1 MIHQF
6 AQETGLTRP
15 TASGYSNQKGL
26 LVLHGVKVSKENM
39 LRHGH
44 VASECYSLPLSI
56 NIKYLCPAVSKHK
69 THRMKSILT
78 SLFSLVLCATL
89 HAQLPSYVPADGL
102 VGWWP
107 FNGNANDESGNGR
120 NGLISG
126 AQLTADRYDNV
137 GKALQ
142 FDGIDDRITVGQFNS
157 PPLSDAEI
165 TISAWIKTDYSSADA
180 MVIVGCRGN
189 GPTSLSLQPG
199 DFITCTYGDI
209 AGGFHNLDTYTV
221 DVQDNN
227 WHQLVMIYHN
237 QIKKLFIDG
246 ILISET
252 PESFQL
258 LVNGLLEFGRD
269 YPYNRYYTGM
279 LDDIAI
285 YNRALTPAEITQL
298 YTGAEEPVATCAPLA
313 PNLQN
318 GLVGYWPFCGNA
330 NDESGNGNDGVVNG
344 ATLAEDRFGN
354 AGSAYSF
361 DGNDGI
367 TMPPS
372 DILNIA
378 LSDFS
383 ISLFMKP
390 SNSDGLKNIIGKR
403 YYSLG
408 NGYSVNIE
416 NGRVFSELLDANS
429 TTYTGSTTEVALNE
443 WQHVCATFD
452 RDGYSSIYLNGQLEG
467 SLPILN
473 ESGDLSNSSELFIGY
488 FAPVGPDCFNGCL
501 FFEGLLDDIAIYNR
515 ALTPAEIAQL
525 YTGAAAPCNLIA
537 SETQDTPLEVGG
549 SAQMYVTLNATDYS
563 MQWQTNAAGLG
574 WMDVQDNNTYTGS
587 QTQNLLVSN
596 ASLANH
602 EQPFRIIVTDGICN
616 DTSDVALLLVN
627 NTCTAYDTIT
637 TTVEVFDTL
646 TIENVV
652 EVYDTL
658 TIYNTID
665 VFDTT
670 TVTVEVFDTI
680 TNVIDVFDTTT
691 IYLQVDIFDTLF
703 IDVYDTTYVV
713 NTIDVYDTTF
723 VTVTDTTFIQVVDTS
738 YVTVTDTLLI
748 DITFV
753 GFEGQP
759 SWLNTVLVYPNPT
772 SDHITIDYGNF
783 ALMAGYNTVITNA
796 AGATVYSSAVNSQ
809 QAYIDINA
817 WGAAGV
823 YFMSVYDVNGT
834 AVAVR
839 QIVLE

>member
-1 MIHQF
+1 
-6 AQETGLTRP
+6 
-15 TASGYSNQKGL
+15 
-26 LVLHGVKVSKENM
+26 
-39 LRHGH
+39 
-44 VASECYSLPLSI
+44 
-56 NIKYLCPAVSKHK
+56 
-69 THRMKSILT
+69 MKSILT
-78 SLFSLVLCATL
+78 SLFSLVLCVTL
-89 HAQLPSYVPADGL
+89 HAQIPSYVPADGL

-107 FNGNANDESGNGR
+107 FNGNANDESGNGNDFSAYNVLQANDR
-120 NGLISG
+120 FGNLNSAFEFNGIELGGGSSLVSDSTLFNIGQEEYSIQFWFKINDLNQVTRALINTIPHTGLAIAFNDNNVPGRIVYDVGPADAFWTYLYQAGQFTNFNTESWYNVVFIKQGTTYSFYFNGILESTLLNPQATNYNYDVQLRVSGISPEYQIFDGLI
-126 AQLTADRYDNV
+126 
-137 GKALQ
+137 
-142 FDGIDDRITVGQFNS
+142 
-157 PPLSDAEI
+157 
-165 TISAWIKTDYSSADA
+165 
-180 MVIVGCRGN
+180 
-189 GPTSLSLQPG
+189 
-199 DFITCTYGDI
+199 
-209 AGGFHNLDTYTV
+209 
-221 DVQDNN
+221 
-227 WHQLVMIYHN
+227 
-237 QIKKLFIDG
+237 
-246 ILISET
+246 
-252 PESFQL
+252 
-258 LVNGLLEFGRD
+258 
-269 YPYNRYYTGM
+269 
-279 LDDIAI
+279 DDIAFW
-285 YNRALTPAEITQL
+285 NRALTPSEITAL
-298 YTGAEEPVATCAPLA
+298 YTATEEPVATCAPLA

-318 GLVGYWPFCGNA
+318 ALVGYWPFCGNA

-354 AGSAYSF
+354 VGSAYSF

-372 DILNIA
+372 DILNIG

-390 SNSDGLKNIIGKR
+390 SNSDGLKNILGKR

-408 NGYSVNIE
+408 NGYSVYIL
-416 NGRVFSELLDANS
+416 NGRVFSDLLDANS
-429 TTYTGSTTEVALNE
+429 VTYPGSTNEVALNE

-452 RDGYSSIYLNGQLEG
+452 RDGNSSIYLNGQLEG
-467 SLPILN
+467 SLPISG

-501 FFEGLLDDIAIYNR
+501 FYEGSLDDIAIYNR
-515 ALTPAEIAQL
+515 ALTPAEITQL
-525 YTGAAAPCNLIA
+525 YTTAEEPIGECNLIA
-537 SETQDTPLEVGG
+537 SETQDTPVEVVG
-549 SAQMYVTLNATDYS
+549 SAQMYVTLNATDNS

-587 QTQNLLVSN
+587 QTQNLLISN
-596 ASLANH
+596 ATLANH

-665 VFDTT
+665 IFDTT
-670 TVTVEVFDTI
+670 SVTVEVFDTI

-703 IDVYDTTYVV
+703 IDVYDTTYVQQ
-713 NTIDVYDTTF
+713 TIDVYDTTY
-723 VTVTDTTFIQVVDTS
+723 VTLTDTTYIQVIDTA

-783 ALMAGYNTVITNA
+783 ALMAGYNTIITNA
-796 AGATVYSSAVNSQ
+796 AGATVYSSAVNTQ
-809 QAYIDINA
+809 QATIDINA

-823 YFMSVYDVNGT
+823 YYMSVYDVNG
-834 AVAVR
+834 AVVAVR

>member
-6 AQETGLTRP
+6 TQEAGLTRP
-15 TASGYSNQKGL
+15 AATGYSNQKGL
-26 LVLHGVKVSKENM
+26 LVLHGVKVSKEM
-39 LRHGH
+39 KLRHGH
-44 VASECYSLPLSI
+44 VACECNSFPLSI
-56 NIKYLCPAVSKHK
+56 NIKYLCPTVPKHK

-107 FNGNANDESGNGR
+107 FNGNANDESGNGN
-120 NGLISG
+120 NGVVNG
-126 AQLTADRYDNV
+126 ATLTEDRFGNAQSAY
-137 GKALQ
+137 A
-142 FDGIDDRITVGQFNS
+142 FDGVDDWVDVCG
-157 PPLSDAEI
+157 LSM
-165 TISAWIKTDYSSADA
+165 YSEF
-180 MVIVGCRGN
+180 
-189 GPTSLSLQPG
+189 SLSLWFRANDLTLIHPTLAYFG
-199 DFITCTYGDI
+199 IE
-209 AGGFHNLDTYTV
+209 GFGFDYTTSV
-221 DVQDNN
+221 DVAVDNVN
-227 WHQLVMIYHN
+227 FSPSRLRANLNYDFGSAGTSVLNQEWNLANIQLKDSQLYFYLN
-237 QIKKLFIDG
+237 GDLKEQISSSKSKLKIDSTVCSRLG
-246 ILISET
+246 CGQNSSAMVLNFFS
-252 PESFQL
+252 
-258 LVNGLLEFGRD
+258 GL
-269 YPYNRYYTGM
+269 

-285 YNRALTPAEITQL
+285 YNRALTPSEITQL
-298 YTGAEEPVATCAPLA
+298 YTGAEEPVATCTPLA

-318 GLVGYWPFCGNA
+318 GLVGYWPFCGDA
-330 NDESGNGNDGVVNG
+330 KDESGNGNNGVVNG
-344 ATLAEDRFGN
+344 ATLTEDRFGN

-361 DGNDGI
+361 DGELDF
-367 TMPPS
+367 
-372 DILNIA
+372 IA
-378 LSDFS
+378 SNTIDSSSEIS
-383 ISLFMKP
+383 ISLWA
-390 SNSDGLKNIIGKR
+390 NL
-403 YYSLG
+403 YTL
-408 NGYSVNIE
+408 NGYPDDQTLFLRNYHPFYDIGYDQPSQRAFFGIH
-416 NGRVFSELLDANS
+416 NGSWTKVYSPVLNKDNWFQITAVFSPGNYVKIYFNGVLSDSINTSISVLTNL
-429 TTYTGSTTEVALNE
+429 GSSLFFGGEI
-443 WQHVCATFD
+443 
-452 RDGYSSIYLNGQLEG
+452 DGPFKSIYG
-467 SLPILN
+467 SI
-473 ESGDLSNSSELFIGY
+473 
-488 FAPVGPDCFNGCL
+488 
-501 FFEGLLDDIAIYNR
+501 DDIAIYNR
-515 ALTPAEIAQL
+515 ALTQEEITQL
-525 YTGAAAPCNLIA
+525 YAGNIAPCNLIA
-537 SETQDTPLEVGG
+537 SETQDTPVEVGG

-596 ASLANH
+596 ATLANH

-665 VFDTT
+665 IFDTT

-703 IDVYDTTYVV
+703 IDLYDTTYV
-713 NTIDVYDTTF
+713 TL
-723 VTVTDTTFIQVVDTS
+723 TDTTYIQVIDTA

-783 ALMAGYNTVITNA
+783 ALMAGYNTVITDA
-796 AGATVYSSAVNSQ
+796 AGATVYSSAVNTQ
-809 QAYIDINA
+809 QATIDINA

-834 AVAVR
+834 VVAVR

>member
-1 MIHQF
+1 
-6 AQETGLTRP
+6 
-15 TASGYSNQKGL
+15 
-26 LVLHGVKVSKENM
+26 
-39 LRHGH
+39 
-44 VASECYSLPLSI
+44 
-56 NIKYLCPAVSKHK
+56 
-69 THRMKSILT
+69 MKSILT

-107 FNGNANDESGNGR
+107 FDGNANDESGNGNHGVVNGAVLASDR
-120 NGLISG
+120 NGVVNAAYSFDGINDFILSSNFNLIQGNVSRTFSFWIKYSNVDAG
-126 AQLTADRYDNV
+126 GWVISYGPQALDFPCNDEYHIEAKMVADCNFPGIGVGVPCAQKRFEFLLNDNVWRNFTVVYDGTGLANTKLYVNGILHTDNYCNDNV
-137 GKALQ
+137 GIATELATNVTSGGISFGKRNDNLG
-142 FDGIDDRITVGQFNS
+142 FLDG
-157 PPLSDAEI
+157 A
-165 TISAWIKTDYSSADA
+165 
-180 MVIVGCRGN
+180 
-189 GPTSLSLQPG
+189 
-199 DFITCTYGDI
+199 
-209 AGGFHNLDTYTV
+209 
-221 DVQDNN
+221 
-227 WHQLVMIYHN
+227 
-237 QIKKLFIDG
+237 
-246 ILISET
+246 
-252 PESFQL
+252 
-258 LVNGLLEFGRD
+258 
-269 YPYNRYYTGM
+269 

-298 YTGAEEPVATCAPLA
+298 YSAAEEPVATCTPLA

-330 NDESGNGNDGVVNG
+330 NDESGNGNNGVVNG

-354 AGSAYSF
+354 VGSAYSF

-372 DILNIA
+372 DILNIG

-390 SNSDGLKNIIGKR
+390 SNSDGLKNILGKR

-408 NGYSVNIE
+408 NGYSVYIL
-416 NGRVFSELLDANS
+416 NGRVFSDFLDANS
-429 TTYTGSTTEVALNE
+429 VTYPGSTTEVALNE

-452 RDGYSSIYLNGQLEG
+452 RDGNSSIYLNGQLEG
-467 SLPILN
+467 SLPISG

-501 FFEGLLDDIAIYNR
+501 FFEGSLDDIAIYNR

-525 YTGAAAPCNLIA
+525 YAGNIAPCNLIA
-537 SETQDTPLEVGG
+537 SETQDTPVEVGG

-574 WMDVQDNNTYTGS
+574 WMDVQDNNIYTGS
-587 QTQNLLVSN
+587 QTQNLLISN
-596 ASLANH
+596 ATLANH

-616 DTSDVALLLVN
+616 DTSNVALLLVN
-627 NTCTAYDTIT
+627 NTCTAYDTVT

-665 VFDTT
+665 IFDTT
-670 TVTVEVFDTI
+670 SVTVEVFDTI
-680 TNVIDVFDTTT
+680 TSVIDVFDTTT

-703 IDVYDTTYVV
+703 IDVYDTTYVQQ
-713 NTIDVYDTTF
+713 TIDVYDTTY
-723 VTVTDTTFIQVVDTS
+723 VTLTDTTYIQVIDTA

-772 SDHITIDYGNF
+772 SDQITIDYGNF
-783 ALMAGYNTVITNA
+783 ALMAGYNTIITNA
-796 AGATVYSSAVNSQ
+796 AGATVYSSAVNTQ
-809 QAYIDINA
+809 QATIDINA
-817 WGAAGV
+817 WGAAGI
-823 YFMSVYDVNGT
+823 YYMSIYDVNG
-834 AVAVR
+834 AVVAVR

>member
-1 MIHQF
+1 
-6 AQETGLTRP
+6 
-15 TASGYSNQKGL
+15 
-26 LVLHGVKVSKENM
+26 M

-44 VASECYSLPLSI
+44 VASEYNSLPLSI
-56 NIKYLCPAVSKHK
+56 NIKYLCPTVPKHK

-78 SLFSLVLCATL
+78 SLLCLVLCATL

-107 FNGNANDESGNGR
+107 FNGNADDESGNGHDCSVVEALLGVDR
-120 NGLISG
+120 FGNSSNSYKLGGSTGYVRTNNPFYNSSIDHSVSFWIQVDDSTDQNVSFFNTDPHTIEAFGYNYYLNPARHFHFFLGNGANGISG
-126 AQLTADRYDNV
+126 WSIALNNSFNAQPSLPSFNNWFNYAV
-137 GKALQ
+137 VLEGLQ
-142 FDGIDDRITVGQFNS
+142 WRFYINGELVNTFNS
-157 PPLSDAEI
+157 SQATSNVLADLFFGNDAVN
-165 TISAWIKTDYSSADA
+165 TSAI
-180 MVIVGCRGN
+180 N
-189 GPTSLSLQPG
+189 GS
-199 DFITCTYGDI
+199 I
-209 AGGFHNLDTYTV
+209 
-221 DVQDNN
+221 
-227 WHQLVMIYHN
+227 
-237 QIKKLFIDG
+237 
-246 ILISET
+246 
-252 PESFQL
+252 
-258 LVNGLLEFGRD
+258 
-269 YPYNRYYTGM
+269 
-279 LDDIAI
+279 DDIAI
-285 YNRALTPAEITQL
+285 YNRALTPSEITQL
-298 YTGAEEPVATCAPLA
+298 YTAAEEPFATCSPLA
-313 PNLQN
+313 TNLQN

-330 NDESGNGNDGVVNG
+330 NDESGNGNNGVVNG

-390 SNSDGLKNIIGKR
+390 SNIEGLNKNIIGKR

-429 TTYTGSTTEVALNE
+429 TTYTGSTSEVALNE

-452 RDGYSSIYLNGQLEG
+452 RDGNSSIYLNGQLEG
-467 SLPILN
+467 SLPISN

-501 FFEGLLDDIAIYNR
+501 FFEGSIDDIAIYNR

-525 YTGAAAPCNLIA
+525 YAGNIAPCNLIA
-537 SETQDTPLEVGG
+537 SETQDTPVEVGG
-549 SAQMYVTLNATDYS
+549 SAQLYVTLNATAYN

-665 VFDTT
+665 IFDTT

-680 TNVIDVFDTTT
+680 T

-703 IDVYDTTYVV
+703 IDVYDTTYVQQ
-713 NTIDVYDTTF
+713 TIDVYDTTY
-723 VTVTDTTFIQVVDTS
+723 VTLTDTTYIQVIDTA

-783 ALMAGYNTVITNA
+783 ALMAGYNTVITDA
-796 AGATVYSSAVNSQ
+796 AGATVYSSAVNTQ
-809 QAYIDINA
+809 QATIDINA

-834 AVAVR
+834 VVAVR